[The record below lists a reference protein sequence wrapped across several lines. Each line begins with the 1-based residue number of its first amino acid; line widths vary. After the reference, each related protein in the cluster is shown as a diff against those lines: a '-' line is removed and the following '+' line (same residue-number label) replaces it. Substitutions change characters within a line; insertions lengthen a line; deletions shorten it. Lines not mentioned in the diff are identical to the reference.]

1 MMLTLASLQAHNRL
15 VIGDVV
21 ERLDTSSAEHKSD
34 TPRLASPAERLLR
47 VSALVAWQR
56 RRHGDLLRCA
66 FSLLSTPD
74 GGGDVGS
81 VLAGGAFAFWLRALY
96 RRGDVEDAWRV
107 AVEMLTEWI
116 EGDWAAGADLDA
128 LLGKPGAESASDIVN
143 TLLDAKGCF
152 AGSATVEEA
161 LARARDAEKPD
172 ALLIASSVA
181 GMLQGALPVLRALGL
196 ETEMLSGFQ
205 PELDA
210 VESRADRMP
219 RLERLPD
226 RHSDTHPLQVAWL
239 SLGDAQLG
247 LSKIPGES
255 NVRRADGSSTERD
268 LDSDLDRLRALGAT
282 DVVCMLP
289 ADELMDLGLSGL
301 YVGSLER
308 DLGFLH
314 VPTDVIWQKEPWARQ
329 EHESAMAQLVA
340 MLKAGR
346 RPVLHSRNP
355 REDFIRFAREVHL
368 SLLADTLPEDAERAL
383 VDLVDELDQAMS
395 IYDSDE
401 VDLGP

>member
-1 MMLTLASLQAHNRL
+1 MMLTLASLQTHNRL

-21 ERLDTSSAEHKSD
+21 EHLDTWRAAHKGNAPS
-34 TPRLASPAERLLR
+34 LASPAERLLR
-47 VSALVAWQR
+47 VPPLVAWQR

-128 LLGKPGAESASDIVN
+128 LLGKPGAESASDIVT
-143 TLLDAKGCF
+143 TLLDAKRCF
-152 AGSATVEEA
+152 AGSATVDEA
-161 LARARDAEKPD
+161 LARARDAARPD
-172 ALLIASSVA
+172 VLLVASSVA

-301 YVGSLER
+301 YFSSLER

-314 VPTDVIWQKEPWARQ
+314 APTDVIWQKEPWARQ

-355 REDFIRFAREVHL
+355 REDFIRFAREAAVK
-368 SLLADTLPEDAERAL
+368 LPEDDAPKEVDQVLA
-383 VDLVDELDQAMS
+383 DLVDELDAAMAA
-395 IYDSDE
+395 YETD
-401 VDLGP
+401 DLELEP